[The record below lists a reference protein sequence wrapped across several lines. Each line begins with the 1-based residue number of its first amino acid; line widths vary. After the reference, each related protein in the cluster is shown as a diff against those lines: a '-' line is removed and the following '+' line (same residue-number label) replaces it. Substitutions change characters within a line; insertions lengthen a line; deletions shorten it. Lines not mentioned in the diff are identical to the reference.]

1 MKYDTENPAQE
12 PPALSLGSNEFY
24 LPNGLVGFPE
34 LNNVDVVYDEEELP
48 FMWLR
53 SNTEA
58 DLSFIVIQPNGIVA
72 DYSVELMQADVDE
85 LEIKKPEE
93 VLILNIVIIRNEGD
107 GRKIFTN
114 LVGPI
119 IVNRRTGVGKQ
130 VIIQNYEAYSARHL
144 LYDES
149 ADEGGED
156 APC

>member
-1 MKYDTENPAQE
+1 MKYDTESPTQE
-12 PPALSLGSNEFY
+12 APALSLGSNEFY

-34 LNNVDVVYDEEELP
+34 INNVDVIYDEEELP

-53 SNTEA
+53 STKVE
-58 DLSFIVIQPNGIVA
+58 DLSFIVIQPNGIVE
-72 DYSVELMQADVDE
+72 DYTVQLMQADVDE
-85 LEIKKPEE
+85 LEIKSPEE
-93 VLILNIVIIRNEGD
+93 VLILNIVIIKNEPA

-130 VIIQNYEAYSARHL
+130 VIIQNYEDYSARHL

-149 ADEGGED
+149 ADDGGEE
-156 APC
+156 A

>member
-1 MKYDTENPAQE
+1 MKYDTENPALE
-12 PPALSLGSNEFY
+12 APTLSLGSNEFY

-34 LNNVDVVYDEEELP
+34 INHVDVIYDEEELP

-53 SNTEA
+53 SNTEM
-58 DLSFIVIQPNGIVA
+58 DLSFIVIQPNGIVD

-85 LEIKKPEE
+85 LEIKNSEE
-93 VLILNIVIIRNEGD
+93 VMVLNIVIIKNESG

-130 VIIQNYEAYSARHL
+130 VIIQNYEDYSARHL

-149 ADEGGED
+149 ADDGGEE
-156 APC
+156 A